1 MGKRFQAIT
10 ELEKAQELA
19 VLAVIP
25 EQYRERQKNKKT
37 GTPLYRMNVAST
49 EAFYKRC
56 EREGRDPHARAP
68 MLDHHAVT
76 KGGSYGSRRNI
87 PHGESKFTMEM
98 RALKAIL
105 ARMKDMEDAGP
116 ETLILSP
123 YLDADKQREL
133 GIVMNPLYE
142 LQKMLLT
149 AELSNKD
156 KLALLSKITD
166 FTHQKSTTKTEVS
179 VSRPEAFLEQI
190 LLENT
195 DEKVIDGSAEVV
207 GDEEEAR

>member
-1 MGKRFQAIT
+1 MGKRYNAIT
-10 ELEKAQELA
+10 ELEKAQEQA
-19 VLAVIP
+19 VLEVVP
-25 EQYRERQKNKKT
+25 EQYREIQRNKKS
-37 GTPLYRMNVAST
+37 GTPVYRMNVAST
-49 EAFYKRC
+49 EAFYARHA
-56 EREGRDPHARAP
+56 RQGTDPHSRP
-68 MLDHHAVT
+68 LPFEAVA
-76 KGGSYGSRRNI
+76 KGGAYGSRRNI

-105 ARMKDMEDAGP
+105 ARMKDMEEAGP

-149 AELSNKD
+149 TELSNKD
-156 KLALLSKITD
+156 KLSLLSKITD

-190 LLENT
+190 LLETT

-207 GDEEEAR
+207 GDEEEASE

>member
-1 MGKRFQAIT
+1 MGKRYNAIT
-10 ELEKAQELA
+10 ELEKAQEQA
-19 VLAVIP
+19 VLEVIP
-25 EQYRERQKNKKT
+25 EQYRERQRNKKS
-37 GTPLYRMNVAST
+37 GTPVYRMNVAST
-49 EAFYKRC
+49 EMFYKRH
-56 EREGRDPHARAP
+56 EKNGTDPHGRP
-68 MLDHHAVT
+68 LPFEAVA
-76 KGGSYGSRRNI
+76 KGGAYGSRRNI

-105 ARMKDMEDAGP
+105 ARMKDMEEAGP

-149 AELSNKD
+149 TELSNKD
-156 KLALLSKITD
+156 KLSLLSKITD

-190 LLENT
+190 LLETT
-195 DEKVIDGSAEVV
+195 DEKVIDGSAEVI
-207 GDEEEAR
+207 GNEEEAGE

>member
-1 MGKRFQAIT
+1 MGKRYNAIT
-10 ELEKAQELA
+10 ELEKAQEAA
-19 VLAVIP
+19 VLAVVP
-25 EQYRERQKNKKT
+25 EQYREIQRNKKS
-37 GTPLYRMNVAST
+37 GTPVYRMNVAST
-49 EAFYKRC
+49 EAFYR
-56 EREGRDPHARAP
+56 RHAQNGTDPHARP
-68 MLDHHAVT
+68 LPFEAVA
-76 KGGSYGSRRNI
+76 KGGAYGSRRNI

-105 ARMKDMEDAGP
+105 ARMKDMEEAGP

-133 GIVMNPLYE
+133 GIVLNPLYE

-149 AELSNKD
+149 SELSNKD
-156 KLALLSKITD
+156 RLALLSKITD

-195 DEKVIDGSAEVV
+195 DEKVIDGSAEVI
-207 GDEEEAR
+207 GNEEEAR